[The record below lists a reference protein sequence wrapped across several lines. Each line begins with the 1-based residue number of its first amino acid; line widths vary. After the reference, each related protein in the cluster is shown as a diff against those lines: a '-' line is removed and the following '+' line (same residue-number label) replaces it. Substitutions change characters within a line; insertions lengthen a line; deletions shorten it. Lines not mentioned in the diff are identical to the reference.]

1 MVFYRPP
8 FVRNRL
14 AHVGPEYTRC
24 SLTGDGL
31 VGSMEYMKNQFL
43 VNKDFKF
50 GQNGNQAEQSPT
62 ESHCKSYRKG
72 YSGEPSNSEAYLVCD
87 VSRLSTKLAE
97 SIHFDQPRIKCPP
110 HRLGRYNRNRNR
122 GPFDSE
128 LPSPANTLV
137 PNIDPEFLIA
147 LKFAGSLR
155 IFGNHVITAV
165 LHRCLKMLHFFKY
178 SLEDVLSIAAVAS
191 IQMDFVFAKV
201 DVTDP
206 KEKVYIAVLQ
216 MFLAHCW
223 ILDETCPIKEW
234 HKYIF
239 NDYCSFTCLNDAMM
253 KLFMLQNY
261 RLRVDETI
269 VKWRR
274 SELAPSQ

>member
-1 MVFYRPP
+1 MVFYSRP

-14 AHVGPEYTRC
+14 AHVNPEHTRC
-24 SLTGDGL
+24 SLTGDDF
-31 VGSMEYMKNQFL
+31 VGSVEYMKNHFL
-43 VNKDFKF
+43 VNKGFKF
-50 GQNGNQAEQSPT
+50 GQNGNQAEQRT
-62 ESHCKSYRKG
+62 DESHCKPYRKV
-72 YSGEPSNSEAYLVCD
+72 YSGEASDSDTYLACD

-97 SIHFDQPRIKCPP
+97 SIHFDRPRIKCPP
-110 HRLGRYNRNRNR
+110 HRLGRYNKNRNR
-122 GPFDSE
+122 GPFDPESI
-128 LPSPANTLV
+128 SPVNTLM
-137 PNIDPEFLIA
+137 PNIEPEFLIA

-155 IFGNHVITAV
+155 IFDNHVITAV
-165 LHRCLKMLHFFKY
+165 LHRSLKMLHFFKF

-239 NDYCSFTCLNDAMM
+239 HDYCSFTCLNDAMM

-274 SELAPSQ
+274 SELAPRQ